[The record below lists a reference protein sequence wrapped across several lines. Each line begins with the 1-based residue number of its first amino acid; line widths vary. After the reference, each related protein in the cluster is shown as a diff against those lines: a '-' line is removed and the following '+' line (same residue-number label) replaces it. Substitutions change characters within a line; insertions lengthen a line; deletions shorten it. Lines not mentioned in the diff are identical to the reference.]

1 MPVAAGEAFSFLAQQ
16 RLDEAVAAFELQ
28 TGISASIYVGATVGE
43 LEAFAD
49 TSIGLMPE
57 QPAGLVLIV
66 VDPGRRQTVVRTAG
80 AAVDRLSQGSCALA
94 VLSMTTSFGVGDLVG
109 GLVVGLRMLADAT
122 TEPLSRYGRPPAT
135 SSTRTAH

>member
-1 MPVAAGEAFSFLAQQ
+1 MPVAAGEAFSFLSQQ
-16 RLDEAVAAFELQ
+16 RLDEAVAAFGQQ
-28 TGISASIYVGATVGE
+28 TGLAASVYVGTVDGE

-49 TSIGLMPE
+49 ACIALIPE
-57 QPAGLVLIV
+57 HREGVILIV

-80 AAVDRLSQGSCALA
+80 PAVDRLSEGSCALA

-122 TEPLSRYGRPPAT
+122 TDPPTRYDRPRAT
-135 SSTRTAH
+135 SSTLTVH